1 VTSRRLNCNQPKEDE
16 LLKRIDHIGVMVRDI
31 DEAVKVFSEI
41 FGFRKVDSSSYTDSE
56 GDFKSAKVAAGEV
69 TIELIEPLD
78 PNGSLANFL
87 QKRGEGLH
95 HISIEVDDIDREL
108 ELLRTKGVR
117 LINEEA
123 QVVGDSKV
131 AFVHP
136 AATKGILVELTQ
148 RVAR

>member
-1 VTSRRLNCNQPKEDE
+1 M
-16 LLKRIDHIGVMVRDI
+16 LKRIDHIGVIVRDI

-41 FGFRKVDSSSYTDSE
+41 FGFRKVDSLPYTDSE

-69 TIELIEPLD
+69 TIELIEPLN

-123 QVVGDSKV
+123 QAVGNSKV

-136 AATKGILVELTQ
+136 VATKGILVELTQ

>member
-1 VTSRRLNCNQPKEDE
+1 MEDE
-16 LLKRIDHIGVMVRDI
+16 LLKKIDHLGVMVRDI

-41 FGFRKVDSSSYTDSE
+41 FGLKKDDSPPYTDSE
-56 GDFKSAKVAAGEV
+56 GDFKSVQMTAGEIN
-69 TIELIEPLD
+69 IELIEPVN

-95 HISIEVDDIDREL
+95 HISFEVDDIDRGL
-108 ELLRTKGVR
+108 ELLRAKGVR
-117 LINEEA
+117 LINEKA
-123 QVVGDSKV
+123 QTIGDMRF

-148 RVAR
+148 RVTR

>member
-1 VTSRRLNCNQPKEDE
+1 
-16 LLKRIDHIGVMVRDI
+16 LLKRIDHIGVMVKDI

-41 FGFRKVDSSSYTDSE
+41 FGFRKVDASPHTDSE
-56 GDFKSAKVAAGEV
+56 GDFKSVQMTAGEV

-78 PNGSLANFL
+78 PNGPLANFL

-95 HISIEVDDIDREL
+95 HISFEVDDIDREL

-117 LINEEA
+117 LINEKA
-123 QVVGDSKV
+123 QAVGDSKV

-136 AATKGILVELTQ
+136 VATKGILVELTQ

>member
-1 VTSRRLNCNQPKEDE
+1 M
-16 LLKRIDHIGVMVRDI
+16 LKRIDHVGVIVRDI
-31 DEAVKVFSEI
+31 EEAATLYSEF
-41 FGFRKVDSSSYTDSE
+41 FGFRKADTLPHTDPQGEFWSV
-56 GDFKSAKVAAGEV
+56 FLVAGEV
-69 TIELIEPLD
+69 TIELIEPIN

-123 QVVGDSKV
+123 QAVGHSKI

-136 AATKGILVELTQ
+136 VATKGILVELTQ

>member
-1 VTSRRLNCNQPKEDE
+1 M
-16 LLKRIDHIGVMVRDI
+16 LKRIDHIGVMVRDI

-41 FGFRKVDSSSYTDSE
+41 FGFRKVDSSLHTDSG
-56 GDFKSAKVAAGEV
+56 GDFKSVQMTAGEV

-78 PNGSLANFL
+78 PNGPLASFL

-95 HISIEVDDIDREL
+95 HISFEVDDIDREL
-108 ELLRTKGVR
+108 ELLRKKGVR
-117 LINEEA
+117 LINEKA
-123 QVVGDSKV
+123 QAVGDNRV

-136 AATKGILVELTQ
+136 VATKGILVELTQ

>member
-1 VTSRRLNCNQPKEDE
+1 M
-16 LLKRIDHIGVMVRDI
+16 LKRIDHIGVMVRDI

-41 FGFRKVDSSSYTDSE
+41 FGFRKVETLPEMAPQEEFRSV
-56 GDFKSAKVAAGEV
+56 FMAAGEV
-69 TIELIEPLD
+69 TIELIEPIN

-108 ELLRTKGVR
+108 ELLRTKGVP

-123 QVVGDSKV
+123 QAVGHSKV

>member
-1 VTSRRLNCNQPKEDE
+1 MLR
-16 LLKRIDHIGVMVRDI
+16 RIDHIGVMVRDI

-69 TIELIEPLD
+69 TIELIEPLN

-136 AATKGILVELTQ
+136 VATKGILVELTQ